1 MKVLLIGSGGREHAL
16 ALALAKSPK
25 LTELYIA
32 PGNAGMAGLGQRLDI
47 AVDDIEGLLLFAKRE
62 QIALTVVGPE
72 LPLSLGIV
80 DQFQKANLPIFGPT
94 QAAARLESSKA
105 FAKEVMLKHGIP
117 TAPYFQCQNQ
127 AEIVNALE
135 KLGSPYVIKADGLAA
150 GKGVTVTLDYQT
162 ALEAALSVLDSQK
175 QVVIEGFLAGQEL
188 SVLAL
193 CDGDKAIPL
202 VAAQDFKRAYDN
214 NEGPNTGGMGAY
226 APVDWASEELY
237 QDIENKIF
245 KPIMAAMKAQGNPYR
260 GVLYAGLMIESRNGT
275 LTPWVIEFNARFGDP
290 ETQVLIPLLR
300 VDLLPLLYACAEG
313 TLPEQTGR
321 KEWFT
326 PNTYAVTVTLAA
338 PGYPGTLD
346 AEAQGSPL
354 ILDNILPEDLFLFH
368 AGSKLNSLRQ
378 VGVSGGR
385 ILNITAL
392 GNSQSDA
399 RNQAYRLVREVQ
411 AKNPLLW
418 CRQDIAGPQT
428 TASASALINSA

>member
-47 AVDDIEGLLLFAKRE
+47 PVDDIEGLLLFASRE

-80 DQFQKANLPIFGPT
+80 DQFQKARLPIFGPT

-105 FAKEVMLKHGIP
+105 FAKEVMFSHGVP
-117 TAPYFQCQNQ
+117 TAPYFQCQNE
-127 AEIVNALE
+127 AEIVGAME

-150 GKGVTVTLDYQT
+150 GKGVTVTPDYQT
-162 ALEAALSVLDSQK
+162 AKEVALSMLSSHK
-175 QVVIEGFLAGQEL
+175 HVVIEGFLAGKEL

-193 CDGDKAIPL
+193 CDGEKAIPL
-202 VAAQDFKRAYDN
+202 LAAQDFKRAYDN

-226 APVDWASEELY
+226 APVDWASEALY
-237 QDIENKIF
+237 QDIEKKIF
-245 KPIMAAMKAQGNPYR
+245 QPIMAAMKARGTPYR
-260 GVLYAGLMIESRNGT
+260 GILYAGLMIESKNNS
-275 LTPWVIEFNARFGDP
+275 LSPWVIEFNARFGDP
-290 ETQVLIPLLR
+290 ETQVIIPLLS

-313 TLPEQTGR
+313 TLPQQTGR

-326 PNTYAVTVTLAA
+326 TNTYAVTVTLAA

-346 AEAQGSPL
+346 TKAQGSPL
-354 ILDNILPEDLFLFH
+354 LLENTLTEDSFLFH
-368 AGSKLNSLRQ
+368 AGSKLNAHSQ
-378 VGVSGGR
+378 ASISGGR
-385 ILNITAL
+385 ILNITGL
-392 GNSQSDA
+392 GSSQSNA
-399 RNQAYRLVREVQ
+399 QEQAYHLVREVQ

-418 CRQDIAGPQT
+418 CRWDIAGPET
-428 TASASALINSA
+428 SASASALINSA